1 MSIQQNTPSIFQKRT
16 FFVRTPFIP
25 AKLVEGKA
33 WYIVFYAVNPQT
45 ETLKRIR
52 IKFNKVK
59 AIKMRRELARKMI
72 AEINRKLEAG
82 WNPFVTEDKRKSYTP
97 LFGLLDEYLKFQ
109 LRSAE
114 KNSMRCYKSFVKF
127 FQNWLEKKGYSEEL
141 MVNQFTDNI
150 ASDLMESIRS
160 NTKIS
165 YRTYNNY
172 LAFFLM
178 LWNWLIEYNYAS
190 SNPFHRFHKF
200 PKKLLKKQRVT
211 LSEQERSRLM
221 TFLSTHNRNY
231 LCICYLC
238 YYCFLRPK
246 EISMLKIKDI
256 DLDKQLIFVRAEIA
270 KNDRDSVRT
279 IPDVA
284 IDTFRQLDLA
294 GRSGDDYIFSWDK
307 LFEFVPGR
315 MKMDSRNIAKYW
327 EKVIRKQLGWNLD
340 KQFYSLKDTGITN
353 MLTDNIAPNVV
364 QSQADHTSLSI
375 TSIYIQKNKGI
386 QQQIKTGAKSF
397 DKN

>member
-1 MSIQQNTPSIFQKRT
+1 
-16 FFVRTPFIP
+16 
-25 AKLVEGKA
+25 
-33 WYIVFYAVNPQT
+33 
-45 ETLKRIR
+45 
-52 IKFNKVK
+52 
-59 AIKMRRELARKMI
+59 
-72 AEINRKLEAG
+72 
-82 WNPFVTEDKRKSYTP
+82 
-97 LFGLLDEYLKFQ
+97 
-109 LRSAE
+109 
-114 KNSMRCYKSFVKF
+114 
-127 FQNWLEKKGYSEEL
+127 
-141 MVNQFTDNI
+141 
-150 ASDLMESIRS
+150 
-160 NTKIS
+160 
-165 YRTYNNY
+165 
-172 LAFFLM
+172 
-178 LWNWLIEYNYAS
+178 
-190 SNPFHRFHKF
+190 
-200 PKKLLKKQRVT
+200 
-211 LSEQERSRLM
+211 
-221 TFLSTHNRNY
+221 
-231 LCICYLC
+231 
-238 YYCFLRPK
+238 
-246 EISMLKIKDI
+246 MLKIKDI